1 MRRRGFPATMLACG
15 AMRRRDVGVSVA
27 TAMLLAALFAGDSV
41 WTALAVLLVAGGWS
55 SLALSGRAPLPGG
68 GYVVLG
74 LLLSLAVW
82 SGASIVW
89 SVAPD
94 RSWAELDRTLVFV
107 AFLAAGLVLGAS
119 GAGACRRAAAALV
132 VALGAAVVWAL
143 AGKAIPGLFADGGRA
158 ARLRDP
164 IGYWNALALA
174 GDMLLVLALALAA
187 SARSAAVRA
196 GGVVLGYAAVIAIL
210 LAASRAGVAAAVLG
224 LVLWLWLRRDRVEAA
239 LLALLAL
246 VPGVLV
252 AGWAFTRPALVDD
265 GAARADR
272 VSDGVWFGLLV
283 LAGAA
288 VVALGARELSRRPLS
303 PELRGRVARVL
314 GGLALAAVV
323 VGVVGVIAGAGRI
336 ADEFRGEEVRNDPS
350 RFASL
355 SSNNRLAW
363 WREAREIFEAKP
375 LGGAGA
381 NTFEVARKRYRE
393 SASAVTQP
401 HSVPLQFLAGTGLV
415 GLALFLA
422 LLGVGA
428 ATAAGAARRLQG
440 VERDA
445 AAALS
450 VALALWL
457 VHALVDYD
465 WDFVEVTGP
474 ALFALGVLAS
484 AGKAPREG
492 RFPLAAAGAAALAL
506 AAAAA
511 VATPWLAERE
521 VRDVS
526 AALDRGDVEEAA
538 QAADRARS
546 LDPLSLEPVFAQALV
561 EERRGRE
568 TAAHAA
574 FEEAARL
581 QPENPE
587 AWLALGLYEFDRG
600 DRCSAYVHL
609 NEAYTLDPAGKQ
621 WEPGG
626 ELDQARDWVNTPG
639 NC

>member
-1 MRRRGFPATMLACG
+1 MA
-15 AMRRRDVGVSVA
+15 VSVA
-27 TAMLLAALFAGDSV
+27 TALLLAALFAGDSV
-41 WTALAVLLVAGGWS
+41 WTTLVVLLVAGGWGA
-55 SLALSGRAPLPGG
+55 LALAGRAPLPGG
-68 GYVVLG
+68 GYAVLG
-74 LLLSLAVW
+74 ILLAIVVW
-82 SGASIVW
+82 SGASIAW

-94 RSWAELDRTLVFV
+94 RSWAEVDRTLVFA
-107 AFLAAGLVLGAS
+107 AFLVIGLLFAATGE
-119 GAGACRRAAAALV
+119 GACRRAAGALV

-143 AGKAIPGLFADGGRA
+143 AGKAIPALFPDGGRA

-174 GDMLLVLALALAA
+174 ADMLLVLALGVAA
-187 SARSAAVRA
+187 SARSVAVRA
-196 GGVVLGYAAVIAIL
+196 GCVVLGYAAVIAVL

-224 LVLWLWLRRDRVEAA
+224 LALWLWLRRDRVEAA
-239 LLALLAL
+239 LLALVAV

-252 AGWAFTRPALVDD
+252 AAWAFTRPALVDD
-265 GAARADR
+265 GASRADR
-272 VSDGVWFGLLV
+272 VSDGAWFGLLV
-283 LAGAA
+283 LAAGALVAFAVRELARRPLTRERRRTLARLLRGAAVGAA
-288 VVALGARELSRRPLS
+288 VV
-303 PELRGRVARVL
+303 
-314 GGLALAAVV
+314 GL
-323 VGVVGVIAGAGRI
+323 VGITLGAGRI

-355 SSNNRLAW
+355 SSNNRSAW

-375 LGGAGA
+375 IAGAGA

-422 LLGVGA
+422 LVGA
-428 ATAAGAARRLQG
+428 GAVAAVGAVRRFDG
-440 VERDA
+440 PERDA

-457 VHALVDYD
+457 GHALVDYD
-465 WDFVEVTGP
+465 WDFVAVTGP
-474 ALFALGVLAS
+474 ALFGLGVLAA
-484 AGKAPREG
+484 AGKPPRRG
-492 RFPLAAAGAAALAL
+492 RFPLAAAGVAAVAL
-506 AAAAA
+506 AAAAS

-521 VRDVS
+521 VRSVS
-526 AALDRGDVEEAA
+526 AALDRGDAA
-538 QAADRARS
+538 GAERAADRARS
-546 LDPLSLEPVFAQALV
+546 LDPLSLQPIFAQALV
-561 EERRGRE
+561 AEVRGRD

-574 FEEAARL
+574 YEEATRL

-600 DRCSAYVHL
+600 QRCAAYVHL
-609 NEAYTLDPAGKQ
+609 NQAYTLDPAGKQ

-626 ELDQARDWVNTPG
+626 PLDQSRDWVNAG